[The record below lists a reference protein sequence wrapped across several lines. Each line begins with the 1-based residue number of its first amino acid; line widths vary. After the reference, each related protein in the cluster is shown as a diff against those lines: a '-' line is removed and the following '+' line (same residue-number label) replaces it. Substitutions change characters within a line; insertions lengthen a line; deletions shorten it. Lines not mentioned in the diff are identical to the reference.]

1 MCKMSDTGISA
12 YQKASCTEPFGPIH
26 HISMLLGIRDTAV
39 ILPLTEALPAGAS
52 SNRCHCPPSYQ
63 KASWTEPFG
72 PIHHTSML
80 LCIRDTAAI
89 SPLDEALPAGASSN
103 RCHCPP

>member
-12 YQKASCTEPFGPIH
+12 YQKASCTELIVPIH
-26 HISMLLGIRDTAV
+26 HTSMLLGIRDTAA
-39 ILPLTEALPAGAS
+39 ISPLDEALPAGAS

-80 LCIRDTAAI
+80 LCIRDTAVI
-89 SPLDEALPAGASSN
+89 PPLAEALPIGARAN
-103 RCHCPP
+103 CCH